1 MVGFSYNLLHPLS
14 LCMIIYLQICQ
25 SPEARLISQK
35 RAPVTEKRIE
45 NDLSCYHHLNL
56 VQFYLFMGPG

>member
-1 MVGFSYNLLHPLS
+1 
-14 LCMIIYLQICQ
+14 MIIYLQICQ